1 MVGGYAYWKAK
12 LVSSSPDSGEAC
24 PISSAR
30 NLEGENTMKVIMRT
44 TIKVVPGK
52 MVEYMEID
60 RKGEAISIRA
70 GGPPWKRY
78 GCVSGDS
85 LHTLVY
91 DTEYDSLVTMEAFLE
106 KMFMDPER
114 QQLMA
119 KSDACI
125 VSHDNELLMPMP

>member
-1 MVGGYAYWKAK
+1 MVGGYAYGKAK

-52 MVEYMEID
+52 MVEYKEID

>member
-1 MVGGYAYWKAK
+1 
-12 LVSSSPDSGEAC
+12 
-24 PISSAR
+24 
-30 NLEGENTMKVIMRT
+30 
-44 TIKVVPGK
+44 
-52 MVEYMEID
+52 
-60 RKGEAISIRA
+60 
-70 GGPPWKRY
+70 
-78 GCVSGDS
+78 VSGDS

>member
-1 MVGGYAYWKAK
+1 MVGGYAYGKAK

-70 GGPPWKRY
+70 GGPPWKR
-78 GCVSGDS
+78 
-85 LHTLVY
+85 
-91 DTEYDSLVTMEAFLE
+91 
-106 KMFMDPER
+106 
-114 QQLMA
+114 
-119 KSDACI
+119 
-125 VSHDNELLMPMP
+125 